1 MSFSANDHKAI
12 QRRSSVVR
20 ASARLARMVLPLTLA
35 AGLASV
41 LSACGQR
48 APLLL
53 PGPAAAASGTVS
65 APGSPGTTAARP

>member
-1 MSFSANDHKAI
+1 MAW
-12 QRRSSVVR
+12 
-20 ASARLARMVLPLTLA
+20 M
-35 AGLASV
+35 

-65 APGSPGTTAARP
+65 APGSMDATPARP